1 MADIL
6 YRMGEKLYVNLTN
19 ACPCRC
25 TFCIRQNGDG
35 VGSAD
40 SLWFERDPSLNEV
53 LDAFGEIRLEEY
65 EELIF
70 CGYGE
75 PTCALENLLA
85 VCRYVRRISAIPI
98 RLNTNGLADLIWKKE
113 TAPLLK
119 GLVDTV
125 SISLN
130 APDAQKYA
138 AVVRPSFG
146 EQAFDAMLR
155 YAAACKAVV
164 PKVQFT
170 IVDVLPEADI
180 AACERVAAE
189 VGVPLRVRRYSA

>member
-85 VCRYVRRISAIPI
+85 VCRYVRRISTIPI

-146 EQAFDAMLR
+146 EQAFDGGH
-155 YAAACKAVV
+155 AAG
-164 PKVQFT
+164 
-170 IVDVLPEADI
+170 DH
-180 AACERVAAE
+180 VA
-189 VGVPLRVRRYSA
+189 